1 MKSAQEKIE
10 EAIADAGRPDDAAAE
25 KPLEVDVPPDRTRQ
39 LTHTSFS
46 RMRVNW
52 LGDDSVR
59 LQEILGEAQQAIK
72 DEFKVAF
79 AVIARLQ
86 RHVRTPLMDDDVPGT
101 VRTYPDGSPMWVT
114 DSMGLP
120 VEDWGLLDN
129 RTRDSLLFTIT
140 TWLFEW
146 ELLAVDEW
154 AKAMFAKV
162 QWEEK
167 FAKGFIS
174 LPGMQISG
182 KPTIDDR
189 TQWGH
194 QFSAEERYFAVFRS
208 VLSRKADALV
218 RSMERLRRMLESTAI
233 R

>member
-1 MKSAQEKIE
+1 VSTAQENIE
-10 EAIADAGRPDDAAAE
+10 RAIADTDRPEDAAAE
-25 KPLEVDVPPDRTRQ
+25 KPLEPDLHPDRTRQ
-39 LTHTSFS
+39 MTHTSFS
-46 RMRVNW
+46 RMRINW

-59 LQEILGEAQQAIK
+59 LQEILAAADSMIK

-79 AVIARLQ
+79 SVIERLH
-86 RHVRTPLMDDDVPGT
+86 RHVRTPKLDMETGEIMY
-101 VRTYPDGSPMWVT
+101 YPDQTPMWEA
-114 DSMGLP
+114 DELGAP
-120 VEDWGLLDN
+120 VEDWGLLDD

-146 ELLAVDEW
+146 ELLAADEW
-154 AKAMFAKV
+154 AKAMFSKV
-162 QWEEK
+162 QWEER